1 MFKRNFFISML
12 SGEDGISSKRSIM
25 VFFVVLFAFNV
36 LWNLFTGKAP
46 APIYQEQV
54 FELVI
59 ICLGTV
65 FGEQIVKMI
74 ADFRNTKKTTST
86 TIVSPP
92 DSTVTTITDTKE
104 PQKKV

>member
-1 MFKRNFFISML
+1 MFKRNFFLSML
-12 SGEDGISSKRSIM
+12 SGEDGISSKRSVMI
-25 VFFVVLFAFNV
+25 FFVLLFSFNV

-54 FELVI
+54 FELVV
-59 ICLGTV
+59 ICLGVV
-65 FGEQIVKMI
+65 FGEGILKMI
-74 ADFRNTKKTTST
+74 TDLRNTKKTTST

-104 PQKKV
+104 PEKKV

>member
-1 MFKRNFFISML
+1 MFKRNFFISMM
-12 SGEDGISSKRSIM
+12 SGEDGISSKRFIM
-25 VFFVVLFAFNV
+25 IFFVALFAFNV
-36 LWNLFTGKAP
+36 VYNLLTGKAP

-54 FELVI
+54 FELVV

-65 FGEQIVKMI
+65 FGEGILKMI
-74 ADFRNTKKTTST
+74 ADFKNTKKTTST

-104 PQKKV
+104 PKKGV

>member
-1 MFKRNFFISML
+1 MLKKNFFVQML
-12 SGEDGISSKRSIM
+12 SGADGISSKRSIM
-25 VFFVVLFAFNV
+25 LFFVVLFAFCV

-46 APIYQEQV
+46 ASIYQEQV

-65 FGEQIVKMI
+65 FGERILQMI
-74 ADFRNTKKTTST
+74 ADLRNTKKTTST

-92 DSTVTTITDTKE
+92 DSTVTTITDAKE
-104 PQKKV
+104 PKRED

>member
-1 MFKRNFFISML
+1 ML
-12 SGEDGISSKRSIM
+12 SGEDGISSKRSVM
-25 VFFVVLFAFNV
+25 VFFVVLFAFSV

-65 FGEQIVKMI
+65 FGEGILKMI
-74 ADFRNTKKTTST
+74 ADLRNTKKTTST

-104 PQKKV
+104 PKENKV

>member
-1 MFKRNFFISML
+1 MFKRNFFLSML
-12 SGEDGISSKRSIM
+12 SGEDGISSKRFIM
-25 VFFVVLFAFNV
+25 VFFVALFAFNV
-36 LWNLFTGKAP
+36 IYNLITGKAP

-65 FGEQIVKMI
+65 FGEQILKMI

-104 PQKKV
+104 PKVQA

>member
-12 SGEDGISSKRSIM
+12 SGEDGISSKRSVM
-25 VFFVVLFAFNV
+25 VFFVVLFAFCV
-36 LWNLFTGKAP
+36 MWNLFTGKAP
-46 APIYQEQV
+46 AAIYQEQV

-65 FGEQIVKMI
+65 FGEGILKMI
-74 ADFRNTKKTTST
+74 ADLRNTKKTTST

-92 DSTVTTITDTKE
+92 DSTVTTITDMKE
-104 PQKKV
+104 PKTGA

>member
-1 MFKRNFFISML
+1 MMKRNFFISML
-12 SGEDGISSKRSIM
+12 SGENGISSKRSVM
-25 VFFVVLFAFNV
+25 LFFVVLFAFNV
-36 LWNLFTGKAP
+36 LWNMFTGKAP

-65 FGEQIVKMI
+65 FGEQVLTMI
-74 ADFRNTKKTTST
+74 GDLRNTKKTTST

-104 PQKKV
+104 PEKRV

>member
-1 MFKRNFFISML
+1 MFRKNFFISML
-12 SGEDGISSKRSIM
+12 SGEDGISSKRSVM
-25 VFFVVLFAFNV
+25 VFFVVLFAFCV

-54 FELVI
+54 FEIVI
-59 ICLGTV
+59 ICLGVV
-65 FGEQIVKMI
+65 FGEGILKMI
-74 ADFRNTKKTTST
+74 ADLRNTKKTTST

-104 PQKKV
+104 PKTGA

>member
-12 SGEDGISSKRSIM
+12 SGDTGISSKRSVM
-25 VFFVVLFAFNV
+25 VFFVVLFAFTV
-36 LWNLFTGKAP
+36 VYNLITGKAP
-46 APIYQEQV
+46 APIYQEQT

-65 FGEQIVKMI
+65 FGEKLLESLAAARGQ
-74 ADFRNTKKTTST
+74 KKTTTT

-92 DSTVTTITDTKE
+92 DSTVTTVAETKE
-104 PQKKV
+104 PGK

>member
-1 MFKRNFFISML
+1 MFKRNFFLSML
-12 SGEDGISSKRSIM
+12 SGEDGISSKRSVMI
-25 VFFVVLFAFNV
+25 FFVLLFSFNV

-54 FELVI
+54 FELVV
-59 ICLGTV
+59 ICLGVV
-65 FGEQIVKMI
+65 FGEGILKMI
-74 ADFRNTKKTTST
+74 TDLRNTKKTTNT

-104 PQKKV
+104 PEKKV